1 MLLKASKLS
10 VELIKYIS
18 AFVTEGTFHFLIDRW
33 GRTLNDYVKS
43 PERSNSVVITLTVLI
58 KWKS

>member
-18 AFVTEGTFHFLIDRW
+18 AFVTEGTFHFLIDR
-33 GRTLNDYVKS
+33 
-43 PERSNSVVITLTVLI
+43 
-58 KWKS
+58 

>member
-43 PERSNSVVITLTVLI
+43 PWAVQLCGYYIDSSDQMEG
-58 KWKS
+58 